1 MIINQPK
8 SDFPLKTKANKRLL
22 PATILGYSQIK
33 FIFSRHVHVYVKPNQ
48 DHLWHTKCGSVQELA
63 APAPRQGLCPLCA
76 TSSAWLGAKPTLW
89 MTNCCFHHR
98 TVKWWDVMASR
109 TLANMPGTSL
119 LPEEGGEGAGLLA
132 WLKKLRFVCSPC
144 CNASLLWCLSA
155 SSALCEAFLDTLL
168 HGELAKEGSG
178 KKKEK
183 QLPSHWRGGGEG
195 DKKTLPTNSEIN
207 TAQFNN

>member
-1 MIINQPK
+1 MWL
-8 SDFPLKTKANKRLL
+8 SAG
-22 PATILGYSQIK
+22 AGSSCSQAGAL
-33 FIFSRHVHVYVKPNQ
+33 S
-48 DHLWHTKCGSVQELA
+48 
-63 APAPRQGLCPLCA
+63 PLCHQFCLA
-76 TSSAWLGAKPTLW
+76 GGEAHSLDDKLLFSPQIAS
-89 MTNCCFHHR
+89 
-98 TVKWWDVMASR
+98 WWDVMASR
-109 TLANMPGTSL
+109 TLANVPGTSL